1 MKAEI
6 EKILRTGDLRDETFM
21 FAEGPWVLIAYFYA
35 IYNCAHVWSWIE
47 IISSDVCSDRSA
59 DARNFYDT
67 PAAYERPA
75 EDDQPAKPQ
84 LTTDVATRSDIVY
97 ANVLPV
103 TPPVVPA
110 EEASPITYANLHA
123 ENGYSE
129 RTNDIYAN
137 AVP

>member
-1 MKAEI
+1 
-6 EKILRTGDLRDETFM
+6 M
-21 FAEGPWVLIAYFYA
+21 FAEGPWVPIAYF
-35 IYNCAHVWSWIE
+35 IYNCTHVWSWIE

-75 EDDQPAKPQ
+75 EDDQPAEPH
-84 LTTDVATRSDIVY
+84 LTNDVATPPDIVY

-137 AVP
+137 AIP